1 MQTLVPIGTFED
13 KARRLLG
20 KAGFDDMLEFL
31 ARRPKAGRIIQGT
44 GGLRKVRI
52 ARPGKG
58 KSGGTRVIYYYH
70 NEGKPILLLL
80 IYAKA
85 DQENMTDTHKGS
97 VEKARRCHHRRVWL
111 GDKRWTTSCLRNSTL
126 I

>member
-31 ARRPKAGRIIQGT
+31 AKRPKAGRIIQGT

-70 NEGKPILLLL
+70 SEGKPILQLL

-85 DQENMTDTHKGS
+85 DQENMTDAQ
-97 VEKARRCHHRRVWL
+97 KAQLKKHVDAII
-111 GDKRWTTSCLRNSTL
+111 GEFG
-126 I
+126 

>member
-20 KAGFDDMLEFL
+20 QSGFDDMLEFL
-31 ARRPKAGRIIQGT
+31 ARRPKAGRVIQGT
-44 GGLRKVRI
+44 GGLRKVRF
-52 ARPGKG
+52 ARPGGG

-70 NEGKPILLLL
+70 NEDKPILLLL

-85 DQENMTDTHKGS
+85 AQESLTDAQ
-97 VEKARRCHHRRVWL
+97 KAQ
-111 GDKRWTTSCLRNSTL
+111 L
-126 I
+126 IKHVDAVIDEFG

>member
-13 KARRLLG
+13 KARNLLG
-20 KAGFDDMLEFL
+20 KAGFSEMLEFL
-31 ARRPKAGRIIQGT
+31 ARRPRAGRIIKGT

-70 NEGKPILLLL
+70 NEGTPLLLLL

-85 DQENMTDTHKGS
+85 TQDNLTAAQ
-97 VEKARRCHHRRVWL
+97 KAQ
-111 GDKRWTTSCLRNSTL
+111 LRKHVDA
-126 I
+126 IIDEFG

>member
-13 KARRLLG
+13 RARRLLG
-20 KAGFDDMLEFL
+20 KAGFDEMLEIL

-58 KSGGTRVIYYYH
+58 KRGGVRVIYYYH
-70 NEGKPILLLL
+70 NAGKPLLLLL
-80 IYAKA
+80 IYSKA
-85 DQENMTDTHKGS
+85 DQDSLTDAQ
-97 VEKARRCHHRRVWL
+97 KAQ
-111 GDKRWTTSCLRNSTL
+111 LRKHVDT
-126 I
+126 IIDEFA

>member
-1 MQTLVPIGTFED
+1 MQTLVPIGTFEN

-20 KAGFDDMLEFL
+20 KIGFDDMLEFL

-52 ARPGKG
+52 ARPGGG

-70 NEGKPILLLL
+70 NEDKPILLLL
-80 IYAKA
+80 IYVKA
-85 DQENMTDTHKGS
+85 DQENLTDEQKVKLKKHVDAIIDEFG
-97 VEKARRCHHRRVWL
+97 
-111 GDKRWTTSCLRNSTL
+111 
-126 I
+126 

>member
-1 MQTLVPIGTFED
+1 MHTLIPIGTLEE

-20 KAGFDDMLEFL
+20 QARFDEMLEFL

-58 KSGGTRVIYYYH
+58 KSGGARVIYYYH

-85 DQENMTDTHKGS
+85 TQNNLTNEQ
-97 VEKARRCHHRRVWL
+97 KAQLKKQVDAIIDEFR
-111 GDKRWTTSCLRNSTL
+111 
-126 I
+126 

>member
-31 ARRPKAGRIIQGT
+31 ARQPKAGHILQGT

-70 NEGKPILLLL
+70 NEDKPMLLLL

-85 DQENMTDTHKGS
+85 DQEIMTAAQ
-97 VEKARRCHHRRVWL
+97 KAQLKKHVDAIIDEF
-111 GDKRWTTSCLRNSTL
+111 G
-126 I
+126 

>member
-20 KAGFDDMLEFL
+20 KAGFDGMLELL
-31 ARRPKAGRIIQGT
+31 AKRPKAGRVIQGT
-44 GGLRKVRI
+44 GSLRKVRI

-70 NEGKPILLLL
+70 NVDKPMLLLL

-85 DQENMTDTHKGS
+85 DQENMTDAQ
-97 VEKARRCHHRRVWL
+97 KAQLKKHVDAIIDEFC
-111 GDKRWTTSCLRNSTL
+111 
-126 I
+126 

>member
-1 MQTLVPIGTFED
+1 MQTLVPIGSFEER
-13 KARRLLG
+13 AHRLLG

-31 ARRPKAGRIIQGT
+31 ARRPKAGRIIKGT

-52 ARPGKG
+52 ARAGKG

-70 NEGKPILLLL
+70 NEGKPLLLLL

-85 DQENMTDTHKGS
+85 TQDNLTDAQ
-97 VEKARRCHHRRVWL
+97 KAQLKKHVDAIIDEF
-111 GDKRWTTSCLRNSTL
+111 G
-126 I
+126 

>member
-20 KAGFDDMLEFL
+20 KVGFDDMLEFL

-44 GGLRKVRI
+44 GGLPKVRI

-58 KSGGTRVIYYYH
+58 KSG
-70 NEGKPILLLL
+70 
-80 IYAKA
+80 
-85 DQENMTDTHKGS
+85 DT
-97 VEKARRCHHRRVWL
+97 
-111 GDKRWTTSCLRNSTL
+111 
-126 I
+126 

>member
-13 KARRLLG
+13 RAHKLLG
-20 KAGFDDMLEFL
+20 KAGFNDMLEFL
-31 ARRPKAGRIIQGT
+31 ARRPKAGRIIEGS

-58 KSGGTRVIYYYH
+58 KSGGNRVIYYYH
-70 NEGKPILLLL
+70 NDGKPLLLLL

-85 DQENMTDTHKGS
+85 TQGN
-97 VEKARRCHHRRVWL
+97 L
-111 GDKRWTTSCLRNSTL
+111 TSSQKMQLRKHVAA
-126 I
+126 IIDEFG